1 MFEYLHRYYAGRTAA
16 AAFFVG
22 LAIGFAMRG

>member
-1 MFEYLHRYYAGRTAA
+1 MFEYLHRYYKGRTAT
-16 AAFFVG
+16 AAFMIG